1 MEKNELVDKLY
12 DVSIQTFHDNLHYNC
27 FELGVTKD
35 SIEELVDKMLTT
47 ETNNSNNFNIDILE
61 VTNQHY
67 KNMLA
72 EKFDDINMM
81 VSYVKHYGTISDPH
95 GCVKRNMMTSL
106 DLEFNYDVDRAVND
120 GLAQSITIDLAENI
134 DKTLQ
139 EDYCIDNL
147 NDLKNKLS
155 GLSQEQD
162 VFKRTNLDESTVDRI
177 NYHNRQVYNELKEQ
191 GGVSTYFKLA
201 DDIENKIY
209 KDGGLNYNLIG
220 DLDIVEYNCTPM
232 DFAKKYEEN
241 PHYNDF
247 KTLNPNLEKQV
258 SKKIKM

>member
-1 MEKNELVDKLY
+1 MEKQELVDKLY

-35 SIEELVDKMLTT
+35 SIEELVDKMLTA
-47 ETNNSNNFNIDILE
+47 ETINSNNFNTDILE

-72 EKFDDINMM
+72 EKFDNMNMM

-106 DLEFNYDVDRAVND
+106 DLEFNYDIDRAVNE
-120 GLAQSITIDLAENI
+120 GLAQSITIDLAESMEKILKI
-134 DKTLQ
+134 DYSIESI
-139 EDYCIDNL
+139 EDLRNQIGGL
-147 NDLKNKLS
+147 NHAQALTGTK
-155 GLSQEQD
+155 
-162 VFKRTNLDESTVDRI
+162 LDERTVDRI
-177 NYHNRQVYNELKEQ
+177 NYHNRQVYNEFKEQ

-209 KDGGLNYNLIG
+209 DNGGLNYNLIG

-241 PHYNDF
+241 PHYNDYQ
-247 KTLNPNLEKQV
+247 TLNPSIDNNV
-258 SKKIKM
+258 AKKMKM